1 MTREDVKKTFPEAT
15 DEQISAILN
24 SHHSEMSV
32 KSKDYEAQIAG
43 LKTKADAFDKA
54 EQDKLS
60 EKEKLD
66 KLLKEAEKAKADNLR
81 ILNRTKAEAE
91 FVREGIKAEDY
102 SGVLDGIVSDDEG
115 KTLNLAKSIVNA
127 IKATAANS
135 AAAAKQ
141 ELMQTPP
148 PGAGSGNPPAAPDD
162 ALKAE
167 YEEALKSGDM
177 LRIVKAQ
184 NAITASANK
193 TTGG

>member
-24 SHHSEMSV
+24 SHHSEMSS
-32 KSKDYEAQIAG
+32 KEKDYKEQIAG

-66 KLLKEAEKAKADNLR
+66 KLLADAAKAKADNLR

-91 FVREGIKAEDY
+91 FVREGIKTEDY
-102 SGVLDGIVSDDEG
+102 SSILDGIVSDDED
-115 KTLNLAKSIVNA
+115 KTLNLAKNIVNA

-135 AAAAKQ
+135 VAVAKQ
-141 ELMQTPP
+141 ELMQTPA
-148 PGAGSGNPPAAPDD
+148 PGAGSGNPPADPGD
-162 ALKAE
+162 ALKTE

-177 LRIVKAQ
+177 LRIVRAQ
-184 NAITASANK
+184 NAITASQNK
-193 TTGG
+193 KTGG